1 MIKQFVPQ
9 EFCLNC
15 QGCCRFRQAN
25 SVWSPCLLDQEI
37 QNLLDKKIGQVYISA
52 DRRLVPVA
60 NPDKNGFICPCL
72 ELESNKCKIYSL
84 RPFEC
89 QLYPFLINLRD
100 KKVLLTVDL
109 NCPYIKENINNNEFK
124 EYSEYLAEFLNS
136 PAQLK
141 ILKENPQIL
150 QAYEDVKE
158 VLELNIDN
166 ETK

>member
-37 QNLLDKKIGQVYISA
+37 QNLLDKKIGQVYICA
-52 DRRLVPVA
+52 DRRLVPIA
-60 NPDKNGFICPCL
+60 NPDKSGFICPCL

-109 NCPYIKENINNNEFK
+109 NCPYARENINDNKFK
-124 EYSEYLAEFLNS
+124 EYSEYLAEFLNL

-141 ILKENPQIL
+141 ILEENPQIL